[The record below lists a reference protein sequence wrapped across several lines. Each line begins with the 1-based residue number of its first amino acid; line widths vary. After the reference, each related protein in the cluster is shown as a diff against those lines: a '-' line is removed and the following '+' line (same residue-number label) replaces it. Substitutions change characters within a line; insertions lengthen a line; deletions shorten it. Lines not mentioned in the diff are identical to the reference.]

1 MKAKFIK
8 ASATDISRV
17 NQIYKASFSGKG
29 QVQDFGNLIYSNDV
43 SVTIAVLPEDGVS
56 GMGFVIMRTIRNESE
71 IIMLCVLPEY
81 RRQGLATLLMIDVI
95 DKAVELGVT
104 SVFLEVSEGNLKA
117 KSMYKK
123 LGFKNVGK
131 RKKYYKNNST
141 RSDAIVKKLSLDEK
155 ETKLIYSKL
164 KKQY

>member
-1 MKAKFIK
+1 
-8 ASATDISRV
+8 
-17 NQIYKASFSGKG
+17 
-29 QVQDFGNLIYSNDV
+29 
-43 SVTIAVLPEDGVS
+43 
-56 GMGFVIMRTIRNESE
+56 
-71 IIMLCVLPEY
+71 MLCVLPEY